1 MFSTE
6 FNFEDITIT
15 LLDETGEYEDV
26 QVYLEDDVV
35 YIRQFSENENE
46 DKPADLVVMTP
57 KMFRDLIEAMGLPE
71 GFYVTKYSKG
81 G

>member
-6 FNFEDITIT
+6 FNFDDITIT

-35 YIRQFSENENE
+35 YIRQFPE
-46 DKPADLVVMTP
+46 DDDRPADLIIMTP

-71 GFYVTKYSKG
+71 GFYTTKYSNG

>member
-35 YIRQFSENENE
+35 YIRQFSENE

-71 GFYVTKYSKG
+71 GFYVTKYKNG
-81 G
+81 D

>member
-6 FNFEDITIT
+6 FNFDDITIT

-35 YIRQFSENENE
+35 YIRQFPE
-46 DKPADLVVMTP
+46 DDDRPADLIVMKP
-57 KMFRDLIEAMGLPE
+57 KMFIDLIEAMGLPE
-71 GFYVTKYSKG
+71 GFYTTTL
-81 G
+81 

>member
-26 QVYLEDDVV
+26 QVYLEEDVV
-35 YIRQFSENENE
+35 YIRQFSENE
-46 DKPADLVVMTP
+46 DKPADLIVMTP
-57 KMFRDLIEAMGLPE
+57 KMFRDLIEAMDLPE
-71 GFYVTKYSKG
+71 GFYVTKYKNG